1 MPEIESA
8 VIRVVAEV
16 SERLAPRLADGWEP
30 RALAPT
36 AATES
41 LLHDLRRP
49 GLAALETYLDSPDF
63 ATVVAQQRI
72 GNTMGKAAKDQLY
85 QGLRLAGLTDALL
98 RRTTEVLHDVMVAAC
113 QEAAPQFGG
122 TSAKIDRG
130 DLFASAAG
138 NSLMLQRLK
147 SSARV
152 HAFAAKL
159 RDQVAA
165 LHNRIRMPHIGI
177 SRSVRY
183 DQLYVEPTLAAPF
196 ALRLGAPG
204 ERVLVLG
211 DPGAGKSTLAAKF
224 AHDIAVDGSGRV
236 PFLLVLREFTTSFRE
251 GGRDLV
257 HHLEKL
263 CQAPYNVKPPRDGVE
278 YLLRTGRAVV
288 ILDGLDELVQ
298 TELRRRITS
307 LVEGFAHL
315 YPLVP
320 ILVTAR
326 KIGYEDAPLSDDL
339 FVQGTIAEFGEEQVS
354 GYVTRWFLLDEAT
367 SPAERERLC
376 ASFMRDSRQIPE
388 LRSNPLLLTLLCAMY
403 SSDRYLPR
411 NLAQVYERCALM
423 LFEQWDSRRGIP
435 LPLKFHGRL
444 RGAVQHLAWQ
454 MFTARES
461 GKALRRNRILHTLTE
476 YLEAK
481 LDDRDEALAT
491 AEQFLEFC
499 TGRAWILTDVG
510 ATETEPRFGFTHRT
524 FLEYF
529 AAEHLVRTHRT
540 AAGLW
545 DALRP
550 SIAQWEVV
558 AQIVLQLYDRN
569 VEGGADELLAEAI
582 AGYGLDFAAR
592 SLHHLDPSTRTV
604 RAITEHALRKSAA
617 VSVDERAQMGMGN
630 VFTVDQALHHCLFE
644 SSPANRPAVEDTLR
658 SGLAAMLED
667 REPGAV
673 VLLECMLQSAAAT
686 RDDAWV
692 AIRRELNQRY
702 AGIIGE
708 QTKASPWGA
717 VFHYHEI
724 QTLQQIVQ
732 RFGARSFYLSWSC
745 YKITIHSPGLGYLNS
760 RFHGMPSTS
769 ADLLATTMAAQP
781 TPWASIDEFAKA
793 ERLLDGDLT
802 EHTNSLTLMLS
813 LPFLELYGGRTSQ
826 RLPSSYTQLMRGRGD
841 SSELDTTTRWLEEL
855 ELPVSVRE
863 FLRSWVR
870 GEISVTASDPLQP
883 IRPPAPR

>member
-1 MPEIESA
+1 MAEIESA

-16 SERLAPRLADGWEP
+16 SERLAPRLADGLEP
-30 RALAPT
+30 WAVAPT

-41 LLHDLRRP
+41 LLRDLRRSD
-49 GLAALETYLDSPDF
+49 LAALEAYLDSPDF

-72 GNTMGKAAKDQLY
+72 GTTMGKAAKDQLY
-85 QGLRLAGLTDALL
+85 QGLRLAGLADALV
-98 RRTTEVLHDVMVAAC
+98 RRATEVLYDVMVAAC
-113 QEAAPQFGG
+113 QEAAPRFGG
-122 TSAKIDRG
+122 ASAKIDRG

-147 SSARV
+147 TSARI
-152 HAFAAKL
+152 HTFAAKM

-183 DQLYVEPTLAAPF
+183 DQLYVEPTLTSPF

-224 AHDIAVDGSGRV
+224 AHDIAIDGSGRV
-236 PFLLVLREFTTSFRE
+236 PFLLVLREFTTSFHE
-251 GGRDLV
+251 GGRDLL

-339 FVQGTIAEFGEEQVS
+339 FVPGTIAEFSEKQVS
-354 GYVTRWFLLDEAT
+354 DYVTRWFLLDEAT

-376 ASFMRDSRQIPE
+376 RSFMEDSGQIPE

-454 MFTARES
+454 MLTAPES
-461 GKALRRNRILHTLTE
+461 GKAQRRTRILNTLTE

-481 LDDRDEALAT
+481 LDDRDEAMAT

-545 DALRP
+545 AALRP

-558 AQIVLQLYDRN
+558 AQIVLQLFDRN

-604 RAITEHALRKSAA
+604 RAITEQALRKSAG
-617 VSVDERAQMGMGN
+617 VSVDERVQMGLGN
-630 VFTVDQALHHCLFE
+630 VFLVDQALHHCMFE
-644 SSPANRPAVEDTLR
+644 SSPANRPTVEDTVR
-658 SGLAAMLED
+658 SGLATMLEA

-686 RDDAWV
+686 RDSTWV
-692 AIRRELNQRY
+692 AIRRELTQRY
-702 AGIIGE
+702 ADTIGE

-732 RFGARSFYLSWSC
+732 RFGVRSFYLNWSC
-745 YKITIHSPGLGYLNS
+745 YKITVHSPALGYLNS
-760 RFHGMPSTS
+760 RSHGVPSTS

-781 TPWASIDEFAKA
+781 TPWATVDEFEKA

-802 EHTNSLTLMLS
+802 EHANSLTLMLS
-813 LPFLELYGGRTSQ
+813 LPFLELYVGRD
-826 RLPSSYTQLMRGRGD
+826 RELPAAYAQLLQGRGN
-841 SSELDTTTRWLEEL
+841 SSEVDVAVSWLEEL
-855 ELPVSVRE
+855 KLPVSVRE
-863 FLRSWVR
+863 FLQSWVR
-870 GEISVTASDPLQP
+870 REISVTASGPLQP
-883 IRPPAPR
+883 IRPPAQR